1 MRRRPALAALVAL
14 AAIVGLLFAFQPSD
28 DAEGGGGAVARVG
41 RPAPPFETFDL
52 AGAPVSL
59 ADVKGPVLLNFWAS
73 WCTPCREEFPMLARV
88 HGKGATVL
96 GVVFRDSAES
106 ARGFMQE
113 QRAAWPGLIDP
124 KNQIADAYDV
134 HPKPGIPVTYAID
147 AAGIVR
153 AKHLGPLTQSDLN
166 RLLDLL

>member
-1 MRRRPALAALVAL
+1 MALG
-14 AAIVGLLFAFQPSD
+14 AIVGLFFAFQPSD
-28 DAEGGGGAVARVG
+28 DSGGSGTVARVG
-41 RPAPPFETFDL
+41 RPAPKFETFDL

-59 ADVKGPVLLNFWAS
+59 ASVKGPVLLNFWAS

-96 GVVFRDSAES
+96 GVVFRDTDES
-106 ARGFMQE
+106 ARKFMQE

-147 AAGIVR
+147 SAGLVR
-153 AKHLGPLTQSDLN
+153 AKHLGPLTQSDLTK
-166 RLLDLL
+166 LIDLIRP